1 VNRLEQR
8 WKFTVRVEGGRWRY
22 VLRSQWNVG
31 PLLRSGKLVQLL
43 PEFTQ
48 EANVWAVYPSRLE
61 TSAKVRVCVEWLQE
75 SLRTLTP
82 TDVERTVNGIGTK
95 TVRSSEHL
103 GGAEKSV

>member
-1 VNRLEQR
+1 MQSAPLIAYAHVGKSFDGRGAE
-8 WKFTVRVEGGRWRY
+8 RVVAVDGHGIL
-22 VLRSQWNVG
+22 LRSLWNVG
-31 PLLRSGKLVQLL
+31 PLLRSGKLVQIL

-82 TDVERTVNGIGTK
+82 TDVEPADNGIG
-95 TVRSSEHL
+95 V
-103 GGAEKSV
+103 